1 MARSAWKSLM
11 FTTYCSGL
19 VVSVINKQGMFVWQW
34 CVPMRRTKSCLA
46 YLQSFLIEHE
56 TQVSTRD
63 TKKYLTDDVTSALA
77 ED

>member
-34 CVPMRRTKSCLA
+34 MCSNAAYEVMSCILR
-46 YLQSFLIEHE
+46 SFLIEHE
-56 TQVSTRD
+56 TQVSTKD
-63 TKKYLTDDVTSALA
+63 TKNT
-77 ED
+77 